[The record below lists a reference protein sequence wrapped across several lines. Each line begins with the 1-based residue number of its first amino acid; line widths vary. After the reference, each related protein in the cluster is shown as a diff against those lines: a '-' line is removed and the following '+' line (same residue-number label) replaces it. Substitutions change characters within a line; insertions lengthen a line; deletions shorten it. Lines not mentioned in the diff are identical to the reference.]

1 MIDEVKTRMGAASA
15 SIVSEYRGL
24 TVAEMAELRA
34 ALAAAGGDYKIFK
47 NTLVRRAID
56 GGEYQPLSEYLSGP
70 SALTFVEGDISAVAK
85 ALRDFSRANPLLV
98 IKGGL
103 ADGSLLSPA
112 DLAALADLP
121 PREVLLARLAGA
133 LAAPMQQM
141 AGLLKAL
148 PQNLAYGI
156 AALRDQRGGTECGE
170 RRGSRQRSDSGGAA
184 TSRQN
189 RRRGARG
196 RGARGRAAPAPAEAA
211 EAEPVEAA
219 AEADGGAEAAAS
231 AEEGPPSRSRD
242 ARHGPG
248 GHGRHNENDH
258 TENDHTRPR
267 RKDRRKER
275 KARMA
280 TLTKEEILD
289 GIAELSVI
297 QLSELLKDF
306 EERFG
311 VTAAAPVAVAAAAPA
326 GGGEAAAAEEEKSE
340 FDVILT
346 SAGDKKIQ
354 VIKEVRA
361 LTSLGLKEAKD
372 LVEAAPKP
380 VLEKANKEDADKAKE
395 ALEGA
400 GATVEIQ

>member
-1 MIDEVKTRMGAASA
+1 M
-15 SIVSEYRGL
+15 
-24 TVAEMAELRA
+24 
-34 ALAAAGGDYKIFK
+34 
-47 NTLVRRAID
+47 
-56 GGEYQPLSEYLSGP
+56 Q
-70 SALTFVEGDISAVAK
+70 GDISAVAK

-103 ADGSLLSPA
+103 ADGSLLSSG

-141 AGLLKAL
+141 AGLLQAL
-148 PQNLAYGI
+148 PRNMAYGI
-156 AALRDQRGGTECGE
+156 SALIEQRAGRRGDAARRGGPVAEEAAVDRRGRRRRAEPPQTSSRSRTGRSGDCPRPRRTGGGRRGGRGGT
-170 RRGSRQRSDSGGAA
+170 RGGGP
-184 TSRQN
+184 
-189 RRRGARG
+189 RRRGLRVVQINTN
-196 RGARGRAAPAPAEAA
+196 RT
-211 EAEPVEAA
+211 
-219 AEADGGAEAAAS
+219 
-231 AEEGPPSRSRD
+231 
-242 ARHGPG
+242 
-248 GHGRHNENDH
+248 N
-258 TENDHTRPR
+258 
-267 RKDRRKER
+267 KDRSKER
-275 KARMA
+275 KARQMA

-311 VTAAAPVAVAAAAPA
+311 VTAAAPVAVAAAAAPAAGGDA
-326 GGGEAAAAEEEKSE
+326 GGGDEEKSD

-346 SAGDKKIQ
+346 AAGDKKIQ

-380 VLEKANKEDADKAKE
+380 VLEKANKEDAEKAKA

-400 GATVEIQ
+400 GATVEIK